1 MGLSLRILL
10 INDDDSI
17 RRLPLT
23 RYERLVGRDPNER
36 LPEYAGKRVRYAEV
50 IVEFHERKPV
60 QILKTQYFMMSFDSE
75 GKMDLAER
83 ERESRLAM
91 DVLSPHGVDEE
102 DGTVVNARHL
112 FAKRRYDNEY
122 RWTPSPEMEK
132 EIVRATFGKD

>member
-23 RYERLVGRDPNER
+23 KYKRLVGRDPNER

-50 IVEFHERKPV
+50 VVEFYQRKPV
-60 QILKTQYFMMSFDSE
+60 RILRMYYFMMSFDSE
-75 GKMDLAER
+75 GRIDLAER
-83 ERESRLAM
+83 DRESRLAM
-91 DVLSPHGVDEE
+91 DVLPPYDVDEE
-102 DGTVVNARHL
+102 DGPVVNARHL
-112 FAKRRYDNEY
+112 FAKRRYDNRY
-122 RWTPSPEMEK
+122 RWTPSPEMER